1 MSVDMAT
8 NFSRRDITLAQVVA
22 TPPPQEVEEHLHDG
36 GNQGLPS
43 VMRPIAAH
51 VSHASLQKS

>member
-1 MSVDMAT
+1 MAT
-8 NFSRRDITLAQVVA
+8 NFSGRVITLAQVVA